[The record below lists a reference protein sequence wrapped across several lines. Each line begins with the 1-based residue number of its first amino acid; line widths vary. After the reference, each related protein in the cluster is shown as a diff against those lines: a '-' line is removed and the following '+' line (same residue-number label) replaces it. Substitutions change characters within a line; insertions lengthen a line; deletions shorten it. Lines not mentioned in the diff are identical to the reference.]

1 MIELFESSEDSST
14 IEICQERLRI
24 SLDRLVLA
32 GESLIKKKL
41 SIDLRILVCFMC
53 GGEKNDVEILIDHLA
68 SRFTLNCVNQSSFL
82 INVVVGRANRKVKQR
97 RKKNLSLKNCQFF
110 FFFVDRIRLCFVSFV
125 IRCET
130 SWIRWFYFL
139 VRSRPNCCSSHDGVR
154 RQISIRSEKKFNL
167 LFFPC
172 CLDICNDTFQMYL
185 KTKILKPT
193 FINRPFIY
201 FPVRETFLSHRWE
214 NLRIEILRMIH
225 QFNIIKVQSKILLK
239 VKRIVFIN
247 ITRSLSLCKN

>member
-1 MIELFESSEDSST
+1 MKINVENFFRTVGQTQVDVEHKSIDEIFFTLEIPMIELFESSEDSST

-97 RKKNLSLKNCQFF
+97 KKKSFLKKLSIFF
-110 FFFVDRIRLCFVSFV
+110 LFCRSNSFV
-125 IRCET
+125 FRFIRYSMRNFLNSMVLFSCSITTELLQFT
-130 SWIRWFYFL
+130 RW
-139 VRSRPNCCSSHDGVR
+139 RP
-154 RQISIRSEKKFNL
+154 
-167 LFFPC
+167 
-172 CLDICNDTFQMYL
+172 
-185 KTKILKPT
+185 
-193 FINRPFIY
+193 
-201 FPVRETFLSHRWE
+201 
-214 NLRIEILRMIH
+214 
-225 QFNIIKVQSKILLK
+225 
-239 VKRIVFIN
+239 
-247 ITRSLSLCKN
+247 